1 MPEEGTMKK
10 VTKVQKLG
18 AVLGA
23 GLLMAAVSGSAFAM
37 HATQERETR
46 RIEVRQEDKSATPA
60 SASQMEFTGTVE
72 VMASD
77 MWVVGGRTIRVT
89 AATEIKAGLQIG
101 AQAKVHVAQ
110 QADGSLWAREIE
122 AARTDD
128 QSGNV
133 NSNDDNGNDDDGGNV
148 NSNDDNGNDDS
159 GGNVNSNDDNGNDDH
174 GGVNSNDDNG
184 NDDHGSSGNSNDDN
198 GNDDDGGNGNDDH
211 GGNVNSND
219 DNGNDD
225 HGGGNSNDDNGND
238 DHGGSGNSNDDN
250 GNDDHGGKGH
260 G

>member
-148 NSNDDNGNDDS
+148 NSNDDNGNDD
-159 GGNVNSNDDNGNDDH
+159 
-174 GGVNSNDDNG
+174 
-184 NDDHGSSGNSNDDN
+184 HGSSGNSNDDN
-198 GNDDDGGNGNDDH
+198 SNDDDGGNGNDDD